1 MIFVV
6 FPILNTIYISF
17 LSSDGKFVGLQNYA
31 EVLESKK
38 MFNLEGFP
46 KAPPLGAFI
55 HNMIWIL
62 IHLPL
67 SIFSGLIL
75 AVILK
80 DVKGAPVIKTLIF
93 LGMVTPMVV

>member
-1 MIFVV
+1 MKMRHKIPLLFLMPALIFMIIFVV

-17 LSSDGKFVGLQNYA
+17 LSSDGEFVGLQNYA

-67 SIFSGLIL
+67 S
-75 AVILK
+75 
-80 DVKGAPVIKTLIF
+80 
-93 LGMVTPMVV
+93 